1 MKMGRPVL
9 CITEDIV
16 DRANE
21 RTMREVV
28 YYRKGIAIRIE
39 EDQADALNVSVR
51 YGSKI
56 FHQSIE
62 MDEIQDSF
70 GKAYRK

>member
-28 YYRKGIAIRIE
+28 YYRKGIAGVWE
-39 EDQADALNVSVR
+39 FEK
-51 YGSKI
+51 KI
-56 FHQSIE
+56 IC
-62 MDEIQDSF
+62 
-70 GKAYRK
+70 K